1 MKRMTSIRLASL
13 SIGMAVAASV
23 TLAQTKG
30 GAETGA
36 QFYMKYRAAFDK
48 AKSFEDIAPFMS
60 AKSRKEME
68 ARSADDRK
76 KVFGLAKMLGAV
88 QSPKVVK
95 EEKTA
100 DGATLTVEGID
111 PMDSKKTTG
120 TIKLVRENGSWKLD
134 SESWS
139 S

>member
-13 SIGMAVAASV
+13 SIVMAMAASV

-30 GAETGA
+30 GSETGA

-60 AKSRKEME
+60 AKSNKDMGSK
-68 ARSADDRK
+68 SADERK
-76 KVFGLAKMLGAV
+76 KMFGLVKMMSAV
-88 QSPKVVK
+88 KDLKVLK
-95 EEKTA
+95 EEKTTE
-100 DGATLTVEGID
+100 GATLTVEGVD
-111 PMDSKKTTG
+111 MMAQKTTG